1 VRPIDQEEVRLLW
14 TRVRQCF
21 IENKE
26 YGSYD
31 AAVLLA
37 GEHTAK
43 HLLAQG
49 AVKTRGQLDPP
60 STGMP
65 GSNKGKGKRSREEES
80 DDDSD
85 LMIVQ
90 HIPNGQ
96 PGPSTVRRRT
106 HS

>member
-1 VRPIDQEEVRLLW
+1 MW

-21 IENKE
+21 VQNGE

-49 AVKTRGQLDPP
+49 AVKTRGQVDPS
-60 STGMP
+60 STSMSGR
-65 GSNKGKGKRSREEES
+65 GNGKRRREDEGSS
-80 DDDSD
+80 DEDDTD

-90 HIPNGQ
+90 YIPDGR
-96 PGPSTVRRRT
+96 PGPSTARRRT
-106 HS
+106 HH